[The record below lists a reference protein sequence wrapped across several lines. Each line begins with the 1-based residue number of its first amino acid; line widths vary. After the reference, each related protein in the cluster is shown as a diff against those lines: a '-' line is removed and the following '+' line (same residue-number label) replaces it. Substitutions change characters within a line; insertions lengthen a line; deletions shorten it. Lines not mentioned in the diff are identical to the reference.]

1 MSRLSQLSQ
10 RGKRL
15 ALLAIAILPLLAL
28 LAFVPE
34 FRSVP
39 MAAFA
44 PTPTA
49 TPPPSTPTPTP
60 SSTATRMPTA
70 TRTPRP
76 SATPT
81 VTATPSRLADADAAY
96 VPVLMYHYIRT
107 VDEQADPMGYR
118 LSITPERFAE
128 QMEWLRDNDYTP
140 MRMDALS
147 ACLRG
152 LTRCPENPVA
162 LTFDDGYTDAATE
175 ALPVLEEQGFVAT
188 FYVVVNFVG
197 KPGYMTW
204 EQIELLRDS
213 GMEIGSHTVNH
224 FDLTGL
230 ELDAAQDE
238 IVTSRQLLEERLEV
252 PVVSF
257 SYPVGSYNSALA
269 GVVRSAGYTNAV
281 IVMPGDS
288 ITHMYEIPRRR
299 VLGGES
305 IAGFPWYMVPVE

>member
-1 MSRLSQLSQ
+1 MSQLSRLSP

-15 ALLAIAILPLLAL
+15 ALLAIAMLPLLAL
-28 LAFVPE
+28 LAFVPA

-49 TPPPSTPTPTP
+49 TPPPATPTVMS
-60 SSTATRMPTA
+60 SSTATSTPTA

-81 VTATPSRLADADAAY
+81 VTATPSRLADADAGY

-107 VDEQADPMGYR
+107 VDEQADPLGYR
-118 LSITPERFAE
+118 LSITPERFDE

-140 MRMDALS
+140 IRMDTLS

-152 LTRCPENPVA
+152 LTRCPQNPVA

-175 ALPVLEEQGFVAT
+175 ALPILKKYGFVAT

-197 KPGYMTW
+197 EPGYMTW

-213 GMEIGSHTVNH
+213 GMEIGSHTINH

-230 ELDAAQDE
+230 DLATAHDE
-238 IVTSRQLLEERLEV
+238 IATSRQLLAERLEV

-257 SYPVGSYNSALA
+257 SYPVGSYTTALA
-269 GVVRSAGYTNAV
+269 DMVRSAGYTNAV
-281 IVMPGDS
+281 IVLPGNR